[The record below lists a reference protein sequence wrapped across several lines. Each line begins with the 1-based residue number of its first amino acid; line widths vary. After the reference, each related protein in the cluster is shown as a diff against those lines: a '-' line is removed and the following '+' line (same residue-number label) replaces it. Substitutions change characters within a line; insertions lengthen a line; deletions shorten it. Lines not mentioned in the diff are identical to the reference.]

1 MVLCDWHWRFGRTD
15 KLAHKVSPLCFVKS
29 TAIHLR
35 VRAVEWSLMELKA
48 TFSYYYYLWM
58 VKVDARCFC
67 FSFLDFL
74 VSVFFFFLFLSPTF
88 FNDLCWNLSAE
99 LLVGITKEIETGR
112 LPSSVASG
120 MEELYH
126 NYKNAVN
133 KSIFLNSF
141 LTDYIHICCRIAGIF
156 LFLSHYVNCIGIVSW
171 LSSWEKEVYGGIMC
185 TTVQL
190 YIIKYTI

>member
-1 MVLCDWHWRFGRTD
+1 MFCY
-15 KLAHKVSPLCFVKS
+15 KAI
-29 TAIHLR
+29 AIHLR
-35 VRAVEWSLMELKA
+35 VRAVEWSLIELKA
-48 TFSYYYYLWM
+48 TFSYYYYSWM

-88 FNDLCWNLSAE
+88 FNDLCWNFSAE
-99 LLVGITKEIETGR
+99 LLAGITKERETGR

-141 LTDYIHICCRIAGIF
+141 LTDYIHICCRTTSIF
-156 LFLSHYVNCIGIVSW
+156 LFLSHYVNCIGIMS
-171 LSSWEKEVYGGIMC
+171 
-185 TTVQL
+185 
-190 YIIKYTI
+190 